1 MALQSRRVLTGLA
14 YGGLTAGVFALD
26 WVTPLGL
33 NVPILYLVPL
43 LIAFLLEDI
52 RTRVG
57 LTLAA
62 TLLTIAVIP
71 LKSGDTWTLG
81 IINRSFDLA
90 VFAVALALSIRDA
103 WTTSELRDLR
113 AALDNASLVV
123 VTDAKGIITDVNDR
137 FCEIAHYSKAELIGR
152 DYHIVNAATQPAAQ
166 MRAMWSTLG
175 AGRVWHGEMQQRA
188 KDGGVYWVDTT
199 IVPFLGTRGQP
210 YQYLAI
216 HADIT
221 GHKQAEAR
229 LRNQAAL
236 ARLGEMAAIVAHEVR
251 NPLAGVRAG
260 LQLLTRRPT
269 IPPDE
274 RVVIGRMVERLDL
287 LNAHVTDLLQ
297 FARPRTARAEV
308 LAMRPLLED
317 VAKLLFQNGAWP
329 AVRCDIVGHDAPVVG
344 DEIMLREVFTNLL
357 VNAAQAIE
365 GSGQITVSL
374 QRAAGG
380 VDVVVTDSGGGIAEP
395 LRERVFEPFFTTK
408 KDGTGLGLSI
418 VKQFVE
424 LHGGEIEIMRTGSPG
439 TSIKV
444 TLPAAHDEEGA
455 RLEFGAA

>member
-1 MALQSRRVLTGLA
+1 LLTCLA
-14 YGGLTAGVFALD
+14 YAGLTAGVFALD

-43 LIAFLLEDI
+43 LLAFLLEDI

-57 LTLAA
+57 MTLGA
-62 TLLTIAVIP
+62 TLLTIALIP
-71 LKSGDTWTLG
+71 LKEGEAWTFG
-81 IINRSFDLA
+81 VINRGLDLA
-90 VFAVALALSIRDA
+90 VFGVALALSVRDA

-113 AALDNASLVV
+113 SALDNASLVV
-123 VTDAKGIITDVNDR
+123 MTDAKGVITKVNDR
-137 FCEIAHYSKAELIGR
+137 FCEIARYSKAELIGR
-152 DYHIVNAATQPAAQ
+152 DYHILNAAPQSTVM
-166 MRAMWSTLG
+166 MRAVWRTVG

-188 KDGGVYWVDTT
+188 KNGSIYWVDTT

-210 YQYLAI
+210 YQFLAI

-221 GHKQAEAR
+221 AQKRAEAR
-229 LRNQAAL
+229 LGNQAAL
-236 ARLGEMAAIVAHEVR
+236 ARIGEMAAVVAHEVR

-260 LQLLTRRPT
+260 LQLLTRHSA
-269 IPPDE
+269 IPSDD
-274 RVVIGRMVERLDL
+274 RVVLARMVERLDL

-297 FARPRTARAEV
+297 FARPRTPRADN
-308 LAMRPLLED
+308 LAIRPLLED
-317 VAKLLFQNGAWP
+317 VARLLFQDGAWP
-329 AVRCDIVGHDAPVVG
+329 AVRCDIVGEDVRVVG
-344 DEIMLREVFTNLL
+344 DEMMLREVFTNLL

-365 GSGQITVSL
+365 GTGQITVRL
-374 QRAAGG
+374 QRSASG

-408 KDGTGLGLSI
+408 KEGTGLGLSI

-424 LHGGEIEIMRTGSPG
+424 LHGGEIEILDTNSSG

-444 TLPAAHDEEGA
+444 TLPGAHDEEGMA
-455 RLEFGAA
+455 IAVGVM